1 MTINIDNL
9 TLNFGAKNFVV
20 GKPVVLWDS
29 QSLVLDLSHDVSKI
43 YQELLFAENETFQ
56 FRKKLVEY
64 QTKISNSLAKNQAV
78 NDFAKMQ
85 SDININLERLQNLE
99 SKVITEIKVV
109 TDHGNSL
116 ILLENLGAE
125 ELKKLNQFI
134 NSVERFILNARIL
147 EKNVIEAELSL
158 NTVEREINNAQ
169 KIADQIS
176 VALSDIEATQDVV
189 ESRLKT
195 SLERSKPALRDL
207 LKMRILSYNMLL
219 ELKKLEK
226 DLYKVETYIMAT
238 QFILDEYD
246 AKRAYLARAIL
257 RLSEMVSVLE
267 QRLNHALERYY
278 ALICKVITLLEDV
291 GSLTLIA
298 EEVAVYISAM
308 TKLINQGLLRAGE
321 NIMIEYTNSGF
332 AIVHTNF
339 QPYPER
345 PPASRKCIKLP
356 PIKVNIPAPPC
367 PPILPPCKEEKKEEP
382 KKEEPKKDKDSCK
395 VHFSGLLM
403 GKTYVKDWVSVAY
416 KDDEC
421 SNIVSDG
428 EYPSNQKAFPKAV
441 ATTFDG
447 IAIAPGTRLILYE
460 KQNFEGKVF
469 LDKEGPAIFIHNKY
483 KTAKQYKDLL
493 SDTSWSAYPK
503 NVRHEVSM
511 AGWDNGSCKI
521 ICS

>member
-20 GKPVVLWDS
+20 GKPIVLWDS
-29 QSLVLDLSHDVSKI
+29 ESLVLDLSHDVSKI
-43 YQELLFAENETFQ
+43 YQELLFAENETLQ
-56 FRKKLVEY
+56 FRTKIVDY
-64 QTKISNSLAKNQAV
+64 QTKISNSLAKNQSV

-109 TDHGNSL
+109 TDYGNSL
-116 ILLENLGAE
+116 IVLENLGAE
-125 ELKKLNQFI
+125 ELKKLHKFI
-134 NSVERFILNARIL
+134 NSVERFILNAKIL
-147 EKNVIEAELSL
+147 ERNVIEAELSL
-158 NTVEREINNAQ
+158 DTVEREINNAQ
-169 KIADQIS
+169 KIADKIA
-176 VALSDIEATQDVV
+176 VALSDIEATQDVT
-189 ESRLKT
+189 ESRLKS
-195 SLERSKPALRDL
+195 SLERSKPALQDL

-219 ELKKLEK
+219 ELKKLEN

-238 QFILDEYD
+238 QLILDEYD

-257 RLSEMVSVLE
+257 RLSEMVTVLE
-267 QRLNHALERYY
+267 QRFNHALERYY

-321 NIMIEYTNSGF
+321 NIMIEYTEAGF
-332 AIVHTNF
+332 AIVHSNY

-367 PPILPPCKEEKKEEP
+367 PPILPPCEEKER
-382 KKEEPKKDKDSCK
+382 CK

-403 GKTYVKDWVSVAY
+403 GKKYVQNWVSAAY
-416 KDDEC
+416 KDDDC

-428 EYPSNQKAFPKAV
+428 EYPSNEKAFPKAV
-441 ATTFDG
+441 ATSFDG

-460 KQNFEGKVF
+460 KKNFEGKV
-469 LDKEGPAIFIHNKY
+469 LVDQEGPAIFIHSKY
-483 KTAKQYKDLL
+483 SNAQQYKDLVA
-493 SDTSWSAYPK
+493 DNSWAEYPK
-503 NVRHEVSM
+503 SVRKEVSM
-511 AGWDNGSCKI
+511 TGWDYGSCKI

>member
-43 YQELLFAENETFQ
+43 YQELLFAENETLQ
-56 FRKKLVEY
+56 FRTKIVEY

-85 SDININLERLQNLE
+85 SDINVSLERLQNFE
-99 SKVITEIKVV
+99 VQVITEIKVV
-109 TDHGNSL
+109 TDYGNSL
-116 ILLENLGAE
+116 IVLENLGAE
-125 ELKKLNQFI
+125 ELKKLHQFI
-134 NSVERFILNARIL
+134 NSVERFILNAKIL

-169 KIADQIS
+169 NIADKIS

-189 ESRLKT
+189 EERLKN
-195 SLERSKPALRDL
+195 SLSRSRPALQDL
-207 LKMRILSYNMLL
+207 LKMRILSYTMLL
-219 ELKKLEK
+219 ELKKLEN

-238 QFILDEYD
+238 QLILDEYD

-267 QRLNHALERYY
+267 QRINHALERYY
-278 ALICKVITLLEDV
+278 ELICKVVTLLEDV

-298 EEVAVYISAM
+298 EEVAVYITAM

-321 NIMIEYTNSGF
+321 NIMIEYTEAGF
-332 AIVHTNF
+332 AIVHANY

-367 PPILPPCKEEKKEEP
+367 PPILPPCPPP
-382 KKEEPKKDKDSCK
+382 KPPKPPPKPKPKDSCK
-395 VHFSGLLM
+395 VHFSGVLM
-403 GKTYVKDWVSVAY
+403 GKNFVPGWVSIAY
-416 KDDEC
+416 KDDEY
-421 SNIVSDG
+421 SNIVSEG
-428 EYPSNQKAFPKAV
+428 EYPSNQKAFPKAI
-441 ATTFDG
+441 ATSFDG

-460 KQNFEGKVF
+460 KENFEGKVF
-469 LDKEGPAIFIHNKY
+469 LDQEGPAIFIHNKY
-483 KTAKQYKDLL
+483 KNSKQYQDLVA
-493 SDTSWSAYPK
+493 DTSWAAYPK
-503 NVRHEVSM
+503 KVRHEVSM
-511 AGWDNGSCKI
+511 AGWDYGSCKI

>member
-43 YQELLFAENETFQ
+43 YQELLFAENETLQ
-56 FRKKLVEY
+56 FRTKIVEY

-78 NDFAKMQ
+78 NNFAKMQ
-85 SDININLERLQNLE
+85 SDINISLERLQNFE
-99 SKVITEIKVV
+99 VQVITEIKVV
-109 TDHGNSL
+109 TDYGNSL
-116 ILLENLGAE
+116 AVLENLGAE
-125 ELKKLNQFI
+125 ELKKLHKFI
-134 NSVERFILNARIL
+134 NSVERFILNAKIL

-169 KIADQIS
+169 KIADKIS

-189 ESRLKT
+189 EARLNS
-195 SLERSKPALRDL
+195 SLVRSKPALQDL

-238 QFILDEYD
+238 QLILDEYD

-267 QRLNHALERYY
+267 QRINHALERYY
-278 ALICKVITLLEDV
+278 ALICKVVTLLEDV

-298 EEVAVYISAM
+298 EEVAVYITAM

-321 NIMIEYTNSGF
+321 NIMIEYTEEGF
-332 AIVHTNF
+332 AIVHANY

-367 PPILPPCKEEKKEEP
+367 PPILPPCIEKP
-382 KKEEPKKDKDSCK
+382 KPKPKPKDSCK
-395 VHFSGLLM
+395 VHFSGMLM
-403 GKTYVKDWVSVAY
+403 GKTYVDKWVSAAY
-416 KDDEC
+416 KDDYC

-428 EYPSNQKAFPKAV
+428 EYPSNAKAFPKAV
-441 ATTFDG
+441 ATSFDG

-460 KQNFEGKVF
+460 KKNFEGKVF
-469 LDKEGPAIFIHNKY
+469 LDQEGPAIFIHNKY
-483 KTAKQYKDLL
+483 KNSKQYQDLVA
-493 SDTSWSAYPK
+493 DTSWAAYPK
-503 NVRHEVSM
+503 SVRHEVSM
-511 AGWDNGSCKI
+511 EGWDYGSCKI